1 MPEYR
6 FTQRYRSS
14 YGAGD
19 EGDVVDLT
27 DEQAADINRDSPG
40 TLVPVEAEQRAV
52 EKAPANRQVTG
63 AKNRGEKG
71 GGD

>member
-1 MPEYR
+1 MTAYR

-27 DEQAADINRDSPG
+27 DEHAADINRDSPG
-40 TLVPVEAEQRAV
+40 TLVPVETEERAV
-52 EKAPANRQVTG
+52 EKPPANRQVTG
-63 AKNRGEKG
+63 AKNRGQKE
-71 GGD
+71 